1 MKKFLKLLYTT
12 LASLL
17 IFGTF
22 TACSK
27 EANNSSMKIDTSEIM
42 DGMHTLY
49 AGNTHGY
56 SFGFDT
62 KPSYTVDEDGI
73 FELYSST
80 DTMYF
85 SVESAGDDN
94 RQLAVQFFID
104 YVQAPI
110 IIDGVT
116 YDTFF
121 IDANEKFSQE
131 YAFQFANKIDTS
143 KNHKILGILTAYSNV
158 LIATQD
164 VVASG
169 NDSICIDGI
178 LSFAKNNSLVEP
190 QYNISEP
197 LELYEDMFSGV
208 LLNTEKKNI
217 RKIPQKLVSA
227 IPEETIHL
235 KYHIGDD
242 GGKESFVLLINIANR
257 QAKINGQYYY
267 YCSTSSNKIAYGD
280 ITIQAP
286 KEPGMYEI
294 TAWSIPEPFSA
305 NISNTNTIVPM
316 AMRFTL
322 QVEE

>member
-1 MKKFLKLLYTT
+1 MNKIFKLLYTILVSLFIIST
-12 LASLL
+12 L
-17 IFGTF
+17 
-22 TACSK
+22 TACS
-27 EANNSSMKIDTSEIM
+27 EETNNLSMKIDTNEIM

-49 AGNTHGY
+49 SGNTHGY
-56 SFGFDT
+56 SFGLDT

-73 FELYSST
+73 FELSSPT

-94 RQLAVQFFID
+94 RQLAVQIFID
-104 YVQAPI
+104 YVQVPI
-110 IIDGVT
+110 VVDGVT

-121 IDANEKFSQE
+121 IDADEKFSLE
-131 YAFQFANKIDTS
+131 YAFQFANEIDTS
-143 KNHKILGILTAYSNV
+143 KNHKILGILTAYSNI
-158 LIATQD
+158 LIAKQD

-178 LSFAKNNSLVEP
+178 LSFNPNNNLVEP
-190 QYNISEP
+190 LYKISEP
-197 LELYEDMFSGV
+197 LELYKDMFSGV
-208 LLNTEKKNI
+208 LLNTENENI

-227 IPEETIHL
+227 KPEETIHL
-235 KYHIGDD
+235 KYHIGED
-242 GGKESFVLLINIANR
+242 GGKESSVLLINIANC
-257 QAKINGQYYY
+257 QTKINGQHYY
-267 YCSTSSNKIAYGD
+267 YCDTSPGKIAYGD

-294 TAWSIPEPFSA
+294 TAWSIPEPFSE
-305 NISNTNTIVPM
+305 NISSTNTIIPM